1 MLYGLSFGIALAV
14 MSILT
19 MKTVHLLVKTIRKT
33 GVSRA
38 MLLVQDKT
46 NILIIANN
54 PTSLCSMLTGS
65 FGINVCWAKHK
76 TKMID
81 FLIVWLRSHT
91 R

>member
-1 MLYGLSFGIALAV
+1 MLYGLSFSIALAV

-19 MKTVHLLVKTIRKT
+19 MKTVHLLVKTPRKT

-54 PTSLCSMLTGS
+54 PTSLCRVLTGS
-65 FGINVCWAKHK
+65 FGINVYGRN
-76 TKMID
+76 TK
-81 FLIVWLRSHT
+81 LK
-91 R
+91 